1 MGRININ
8 RPIVF
13 VAGVL
18 VLFLTVHQEG
28 LAQEPDA
35 APRNRQK
42 QEVTKEEHSPTKA
55 ALLSAVTP
63 GLGQVYNR
71 KYWKIPILYAGGA
84 FVYYLYD
91 YYNDRFNEY
100 SNAYNSFIN
109 NKITEYNG
117 ITTEEGLKQAKDF
130 YRRYRD
136 LNTIILVGVYLVNI
150 VDATVDAYLFN
161 FDVSKDLSLRPAT
174 LNGINNRRVPGVSL
188 TIRF

>member
-1 MGRININ
+1 MGRISIN
-8 RPIVF
+8 KPIVF
-13 VAGVL
+13 AAGVL
-18 VLFLTVHQEG
+18 LLFLMVHQEG

-35 APRNRQK
+35 APQKKQK
-42 QEVTKEEHSPTKA
+42 QEMAKEEHSPTKA

-63 GLGQVYNR
+63 GLGQVYNQ

-91 YYNDRFNEY
+91 YYNNRYNEY
-100 SNAYNSFIN
+100 TNAYNSFIN
-109 NKITEYNG
+109 NKISEYNG

-161 FDVSKDLSLRPAT
+161 FDVSKDLSLRPAS